1 MVGSRRCALFY
12 AFTVVAVTLGA
23 AVAAAEQ
30 AASASAGSTGQQAAP
45 AVANTPQELV
55 LEEVLVQARRVDE
68 SQQSVPLS
76 VSTVSEQR
84 LQEAAVTSTSEIQRL
99 LPSLQ
104 VRLGPS
110 GQQDWLIRGSLASVN
125 VDPSVVTYFDD
136 VPINSRL
143 IVYNLFD
150 VSSVQQLKGP
160 QGTLFGRNTT
170 GGAVLFF
177 SNRPSVTGVGG
188 YLSARYGN
196 LDERRLEGAVNVP
209 LSDELA
215 VRVAGQLERRDG
227 TLHSV
232 TAPGLDFDNRHNE
245 AIRASVRWAPSDAV
259 ENLTRF
265 TVYRVNEHRFPNRIV
280 SLVGP
285 CTGPVTPA
293 PACLFQPPFN
303 ALVGTGNIRAFFTQ
317 QQGLGQDQT
326 VANDPTTDKVN
337 RDEVINSFTW
347 SGDALS
353 VRNITYYAKTQVDFS
368 RDFDGTP
375 VRVFDLTTTDDTKT
389 LYSEMHLFGAAL
401 QARLNWLVGAG
412 YGDDQTEVFQNQSI
426 FAVPVSLAF
435 PQNLFS
441 DNDFKATAVFGQ
453 ATYDLSGLLPGVSV
467 TGGYRYTWDD
477 RTARVRAFSGQP
489 TQVCAL
495 QTLPVPAGG
504 PVAFPDTNLAA
515 CTRTLAAKF
524 NDSNFNLTLD
534 WKPIDRL
541 MLYTAFRQGYKTG
554 SFNLLQI
561 NPAFSQYEP
570 EVVKDVEFGL
580 KADWKLGSAPIR
592 TNLAAFRSKYT
603 NIQQQFVLRNPA
615 TGGLET
621 LVLNKD
627 TVTGLP
633 SKATFQGFELEATVA
648 PASWLQVSGFYSR
661 VLAEYDQFIVP
672 TTRAN
677 LAGADVGMVTPQT
690 YGVTTQARVPLSQ
703 GIRSLDLTA
712 SYYASKDAL
721 SNVTTLIFQKGRRS
735 LDASV
740 GLRELFSSSADLV
753 AYGKNLSDEEVC
765 TDNPAVAG
773 AITLQN
779 CIDGRTYGIELT
791 YRFGIDQR

>member
-1 MVGSRRCALFY
+1 MIDSRRRVLLSVS
-12 AFTVVAVTLGA
+12 TVVAMTLGT

-30 AASASAGSTGQQAAP
+30 AAPASAGSAGAQAAP
-45 AVANTPQELV
+45 AIASNPQEV
-55 LEEVLVQARRVDE
+55 VIEDVVVQARRIDE
-68 SQQSVPLS
+68 SQQNVPVS
-76 VSTVSEQR
+76 ISTVSGQR
-84 LQEAAVTSTSEIQRL
+84 LQEAAVTSLSDIQRL
-99 LPSLQ
+99 LPTLQ
-104 VRLGPS
+104 IRLGPS
-110 GQQDWLIRGSLASVN
+110 GQQDFLIRGSLASVG

-150 VSSVQQLKGP
+150 VTSVQQLKGP

-177 SNRPSVTGVGG
+177 SNKPSVTGVGG
-188 YLSARYGN
+188 YLSGRYGN
-196 LDERRLEGAVNVP
+196 LDESRFEGAVNVP
-209 LSDELA
+209 LSDALA

-232 TAPGLDFDNRHNE
+232 TASGLDFDNRHNE
-245 AIRASVRWAPSDAV
+245 AIRASVRWSPSDAL

-265 TVYRVNEHRFPNRIV
+265 TVYRVSEHRFPNRIV

-285 CTGPVTPA
+285 CTGPTTPA
-293 PACLFQPPFN
+293 PVCLFQPPFN
-303 ALVGTGNIRAFFTQ
+303 AAVGTGNIRAFFTQ
-317 QQGLGQDQT
+317 QQGLAQDQT
-326 VANDPTTDKVN
+326 VANDPTTDDVS
-337 RDEVINSFTW
+337 RDEVTNTFTW
-347 SGDALS
+347 SGDTVS
-353 VRNITYYAKTQVDFS
+353 VRNITYFAKTQVDFS

-389 LYSEMHLFGAAL
+389 FYSEMHLFGAAL
-401 QARLNWLVGAG
+401 QDRLNWLVGAG
-412 YGDDQTEVFQNQSI
+412 YSDDQTDIFQNQSI
-426 FAVPVSLAF
+426 FALPVSLAF

-453 ATYDLSGLLPGVSV
+453 ATYDLSELLPGVSV

-477 RTARVRAFSGQP
+477 RTARVQAFSGQP

-504 PVAFPDTNLAA
+504 PVAFANTDLAT

-524 NDSNFNLTLD
+524 NDSNYNFTLD
-534 WKPIDRL
+534 WKPLDKL
-541 MLYTAFRQGYKTG
+541 MLYAAFRQGYKTG

-570 EVVKDVEFGL
+570 EVVKDLEVGL

-603 NIQQQFVLRNPA
+603 NIQQQFALRNPA

-633 SKATFQGFELEATVA
+633 SKATFQGFEFEATVA

-672 TTRAN
+672 TTRAD

-690 YGVTTQARVPLSQ
+690 YGVTTQARIPLSE
-703 GIRSLDLTA
+703 GIGGLDLTA
-712 SYYASKDAL
+712 SYYESKDAL

-740 GLRELFSSSADLV
+740 ALRELFSSSADLV
-753 AYGKNLSDEEVC
+753 AYGKNLSDEQVC